1 MSDPRMKLEVD
12 SPGLERGSARPDDC
26 VLVIFGASGD
36 LAGRELLPALFELE
50 AKDLLPER
58 FAVVGTAR
66 TGWDDD
72 AYREEMRNAVHR
84 HCHFDDD
91 TWDGLARRL
100 FYQPAD
106 FETEGDYEALGE
118 RIAAVRGDLGIPDDV
133 LFHLAV
139 PPAFFGDIVHR
150 MEDAGL
156 SRSDDGWRRVIV
168 EKPFGEDRASADALN
183 AELLDVFGEEQIYR
197 IDHFLGKET
206 VQNMLVFRFGNPGFE
221 PIWNRNYIDHVQITV
236 AEDIGIGGRA
246 AFYERTGV
254 VRDMIQNHLLQL
266 LCMTAI
272 EPPGRYAAGP
282 VRDETVKVLEA
293 VRPIDPADAARGQYG
308 PGLVDGQKVVGYRG
322 EDGVAED
329 STTDTFVAAKLAID
343 NWRWEGVPFYLRTG
357 KRMERKLTEIA
368 IHFKPTPHL
377 MFPDG
382 SGGERLANVLA
393 FRLQPNEG
401 IFQTFAAKQPGPDLK
416 IRPVQMRF
424 CYDEAFGVE
433 DPPRAYSWLFLDAM
447 QGDQV
452 LFARADW
459 IGHAWD
465 IVDPLVDRWAENDP
479 DDYPNYEAGSWGPPE
494 AAALIARDGRRWSAI

>member
-1 MSDPRMKLEVD
+1 MSEPRMGVQVG
-12 SPGLERGSARPDDC
+12 SPGLEPGSHPPDDC

-36 LAGRELLPALFELE
+36 LAGRELLPALFELA

-58 FAVVGTAR
+58 FVVVGTAR
-66 TGWDDD
+66 TDWDDD
-72 AYREEMRNAVHR
+72 AYRDEMRDAVRR
-84 HCHFDDD
+84 HCNFDAD
-91 TWDGLARRL
+91 TWKGLADRL
-100 FYQPAD
+100 FYEPAD
-106 FETEGDYEALGE
+106 FEAEGDYEALGS
-118 RIAAVRGDLGIPDDV
+118 RIAAVREDRGIADNL

-150 MEDAGL
+150 MDDAGL
-156 SRSDDGWRRVIV
+156 SRSERGWRRVIV

-221 PIWNRNYIDHVQITV
+221 PIWNRNYIDHVQITA

-246 AFYERTGV
+246 GFYERTGV

-282 VRDETVKVLEA
+282 VRDETAKVLEA
-293 VRPIDPADAARGQYG
+293 IRPIDPDDAVRGQYG
-308 PGLVDGQKVVGYRG
+308 PGLVDGDKVVGYRG

-329 STTDTFVAAKLAID
+329 SNTDTFVALKLGIH

-357 KRMERKLTEIA
+357 KRMQRKLTEIT

-377 MFPDG
+377 MFPEG
-382 SGGERLANVLA
+382 AAGERQANVLA

-401 IFQTFAAKQPGPDLK
+401 IFQTFAAKQPGPDLR
-416 IRPVQMRF
+416 IRPVQMQF

-447 QGDQV
+447 QGDQI

-465 IVDPLVDRWAENDP
+465 IIDPLVGSWGENP
-479 DDYPNYEAGSWGPPE
+479 PGDYPNYEAGGWGPPE
-494 AAALIARDGRRWSAI
+494 AAALIARDGRRWRTV